1 VTDEIDTSDATC
13 ADFKVGCRVQLHPCA
28 DSWMQGDRYGE
39 VIGVYPIIEVVQVR
53 MDVSK
58 RSLRFHPK
66 NILKGEM

>member
-1 VTDEIDTSDATC
+1 M
-13 ADFKVGCRVQLHPCA
+13 

-39 VIGVYPIIEVVQVR
+39 VTGVYPVIEVVQVR

-66 NILKGEM
+66 NILKGEVR